1 MPRHGAATAPCGLS
15 AADHLSP
22 ERHTRRRT
30 EKRFP
35 CSSLAGRAAGL
46 LELRLESGF
55 ADSNPSW
62 FRPGPGFLLQ
72 CPGIRASK
80 WAGIGFRPG
89 VEPPE
94 NDGGNVG

>member
-1 MPRHGAATAPCGLS
+1 MSRHGAATAPCGLS

-22 ERHTRRRT
+22 KRHARRRT

-62 FRPGPGFLLQ
+62 FPRY
-72 CPGIRASK
+72 S
-80 WAGIGFRPG
+80 
-89 VEPPE
+89 VEE
-94 NDGGNVG
+94 SCELTTSSESSSSGNLNPVYFTIHSSSL